1 MDQEKEREQVI
12 KHLKLGKEM
21 IHLTAQEV
29 KNAGLTLDDTLA
41 LTRKALL
48 AHGNKE
54 SEMPPKSGVHPF
66 QVNFFHAMPAY
77 VPAENA
83 VGVKWISSY
92 PENPTQ
98 HNLPQITG
106 LMVISDPYTGSPLA
120 IMDANYIT
128 AMRTP
133 AVTAL
138 AAASLHSDAETFG
151 MFGCGVQGTEHC
163 RFITKTL
170 DKLKKIYIYDINRQ
184 AMDHLFETLQPE
196 LSVEIIRGKDPEFVA
211 KNCQVLSSATVILK
225 KPMAVVKDK
234 WVSSGQTIIPCDLNT
249 FWDPAIAHRADKYIV
264 DSAADHR
271 HLAEAGYFPDG
282 LPEITCETG
291 EVIAGNASGR
301 EKDDQLIVCSN
312 IGMAVCD
319 VVVGRKVLLLAIEK
333 GLGRKIPL

>member
-1 MDQEKEREQVI
+1 MDHDKELEMI
-12 KHLKLGKEM
+12 ADNLKIGKEM
-21 IHLTAQEV
+21 LHLSTEEV

-41 LTRKALL
+41 LTRNALL

-54 SEMPPKSGVHPF
+54 FEMPPKFGVHPF

-77 VPAENA
+77 VPPTNA
-83 VGVKWISSY
+83 VGIKWIASY
-92 PENPTQ
+92 PENPT
-98 HNLPQITG
+98 NYKLPQVAG
-106 LMVISDPYTGSPLA
+106 LLIINDPYTGSPLA

-138 AAASLHSDAETFG
+138 AAAALHPDAETFG
-151 MFGCGVQGTEHC
+151 MFGCGVQGLEHC
-163 RFITKTL
+163 RFVTKTL
-170 DKLKKIYIYDINRQ
+170 KKLKKIFVYDKNRQ
-184 AMDHLFETLQPE
+184 AMDDLINIMQPE
-196 LSVEIIRGKDPEFVA
+196 LPVEIVRGEDPESVT

-225 KPMAVVKDK
+225 KPLAAVKNS

-249 FWDPAIAHRADKYIV
+249 FWEPAISHRADKYIV

-271 HLAEAGYFPDG
+271 HLAEAGYFPDS
-282 LPEITCETG
+282 LPEIACETG
-291 EVIAGNASGR
+291 EVIAGKARGR
-301 EKDDQLIVCSN
+301 ENNDQLIVCSN

-319 VVVGRKVLLLAIEK
+319 VVVGKKVLLLAIKK

>member
-1 MDQEKEREQVI
+1 MNQEKERQVI
-12 KHLKLGKEM
+12 ADNIKVGKEM
-21 IHLTAQEV
+21 LHLTAEEV

-54 SEMPPKSGVHPF
+54 YEMPPKFGVHPF

-77 VPAENA
+77 VPHENA
-83 VGVKWISSY
+83 VGVKWIASY
-92 PENPTQ
+92 PENPANY
-98 HNLPQITG
+98 NLPQVAG
-106 LMVISDPYTGSPLA
+106 LLIINDPDTGSPLA

-138 AAASLHSDAETFG
+138 AAAALHPDAETFG
-151 MFGCGVQGTEHC
+151 MFGCGVQGLEHC

-170 DKLKKIYIYDINRQ
+170 KKLKKIYIYDISKQ
-184 AMDHLFETLQPE
+184 AMDDLFETLQHE
-196 LSVEIIRGKDPEFVA
+196 LPVEIIRGKDPEFIT

-225 KPMAVVKDK
+225 KPMAIVKDE
-234 WVSSGQTIIPCDLNT
+234 WVSPGQTIIPCDLNT
-249 FWDPAIAHRADKYIV
+249 FWDPAIAHRADEYIV

-282 LPEITCETG
+282 LPEIACETG
-291 EVIAGNASGR
+291 EVIAGKARGR
-301 EKDDQLIVCSN
+301 EHDDQLIVCSN

-319 VVVGRKVLLLAIEK
+319 IVVGRNILLLAIKK